1 MPGLALSLAAP
12 PYVSPLPKVPAS
24 VSCDSPCHTVTLD
37 PYPSDPSKH
46 LSKNTN
52 HEATITTGVKDV
64 SGNALSTKKT
74 WTFTTGST

>member
-1 MPGLALSLAAP
+1 L
-12 PYVSPLPKVPAS
+12 KR
-24 VSCDSPCHTVTLD
+24 
-37 PYPSDPSKH
+37 

-52 HEATITTGVKDV
+52 YEATITTGVKDV